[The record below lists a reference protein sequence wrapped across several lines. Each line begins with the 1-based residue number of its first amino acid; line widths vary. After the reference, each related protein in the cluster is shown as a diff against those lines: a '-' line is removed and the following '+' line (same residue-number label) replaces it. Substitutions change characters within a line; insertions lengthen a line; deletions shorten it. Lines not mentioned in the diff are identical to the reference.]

1 MKNKEPKYLK
11 GKKKEEKAEAGHKY
25 LKEKKKKKR
34 SGKKL
39 CIFLMVVFTLVMI
52 ADVANLFLTP
62 AQNPMGF
69 GPGGGFSMPKNG
81 DFQMPDGME
90 MPEGGD
96 FQIPE
101 GMEMPS
107 GGDFQMPDGMEM
119 PDSDTAGNEIPA
131 EDSGTDTAFE
141 GRPGGNRGGRQG
153 GFLQTARRL
162 WLPILIICA
171 LGDLICL
178 MILIRIGRKEKA
190 LKQAFDN
197 ESGLPPLIE
206 NEEEEDDDAPPR
218 RKTGSWVVIV
228 CLAVTFA
235 MILSMFPT
243 GEDSASTATVHQEL
257 ISGTA
262 GAAEINTVLSGA
274 GTLKA
279 DTLTPVTVPQQ
290 VTVLNYHVRNGETV
304 AAGDPLVSVDKTSA
318 AAAVM
323 ELNELMEELDDDLS
337 SAKTDSQSA
346 RIASTTSGRVK
357 KIYGWEG
364 EKVADVL
371 YEHGA
376 LMLLS
381 LDGYMKVTFE
391 SEKDLS
397 VGDTVEV
404 RYSGGTEEGRIA
416 TVRMGKVTVTLS
428 DKTAPYGAD
437 ATIVD
442 EDGNT
447 IGEGKLEINSE
458 MKIIGYYGTIEQ
470 VRVNVGD
477 KVTADNT
484 LFSLENV
491 GYTTEYQIL
500 LARRNELEQQLQT
513 LSKLARTGMIY
524 AENDG
529 VISGVPDDADIELLS
544 GNGNSAVT
552 ANNLAATSGGWKVVL
567 LTSVTPSTTT
577 SYRAAKITKIEGTM
591 VTVNYFE
598 DGTVTDQSDPSA
610 FASSIADTNV
620 DALNT
625 STDFTNITTTPVVG
639 DYLLYAVTK
648 DSTGNITVRSVLKH
662 VTASSEP
669 STPTTLNGY
678 YAAKLESVVGSTYSV
693 RYYPTNL
700 EGNATTLASVDLTSF
715 ESGMTTSGTFTSTA
729 VGDVSLNGTTTVS
742 VTDLQTGDLV
752 LLKIENDWITQV
764 VKAQRT
770 TPNQPTDPSGGQTPG
785 GTQGGM
791 PSGGMPSGGT
801 GTMPSGGAQGA
812 MPSGGSGF
820 SGGMPSGMGGSME
833 QTYDNYIVEETELLY
848 VSDQEE
854 VSVTISI
861 DELDILSVAVGME
874 VQVTLDAVKGQAYQ
888 GKIIRIGH
896 EGTNDGG
903 NTKYEVTILLPRAA
917 VMLDGMNAS
926 VSIVTGTSNA
936 AVTIPAA
943 ALIEDDGKTYVYT
956 SYDAETDTLGGLV
969 EVETGASD
977 GNNVEILS
985 GLDAGDTYYYLYSD
999 TVTYHFLTVI

>member
-1 MKNKEPKYLK
+1 MKNKDPKYLK
-11 GKKKEEKAEAGHKY
+11 DKKKEEKAEAGHKY

-34 SGKKL
+34 SGKKF

-52 ADVANLFLTP
+52 ADIANLFLTP
-62 AQNPMGF
+62 AQNQMGF
-69 GPGGGFSMPKNG
+69 GPGGEFSMPGNS

-90 MPEGGD
+90 MPEG
-96 FQIPE
+96 
-101 GMEMPS
+101 MEQP
-107 GGDFQMPDGMEM
+107 GGTDSQM
-119 PDSDTAGNEIPA
+119 PDSDTAGSDIPA

-153 GFLQTARRL
+153 GFLQTIRRL
-162 WLPILIICA
+162 WLPILIVCA

-178 MILIRIGRKEKA
+178 MILIRIRWEEKA
-190 LKQAFDN
+190 LAQAFDN
-197 ESGLPPLIE
+197 ESGMPPLIDD
-206 NEEEEDDDAPPR
+206 EEGEDDDAPPR
-218 RKTGSWVVIV
+218 RKNGSWAVIV
-228 CLAVTFA
+228 CLAVAFA

-262 GAAEINTVLSGA
+262 AAAKINTVLSGA
-274 GTLKA
+274 GTLEA

-290 VTVLNYHVRNGETV
+290 VTVLSYHVRNGETV
-304 AAGDPLVSVDKTSA
+304 VAGDPLVSVDKTSA
-318 AAAVM
+318 ASAMM

-391 SEKDLS
+391 SEEDLS

-416 TVRMGKVTVTLS
+416 TVRMGKVTVTIS
-428 DKTAPYGAD
+428 DKDAPYEAD
-437 ATIVD
+437 AEVFS
-442 EDGNT
+442 ES
-447 IGEGKLEINSE
+447 GESLGKGKLEINSE

-470 VRVNVGD
+470 VRVDVGD
-477 KVTADNT
+477 KITADNT
-484 LFSLENV
+484 LFSLEDV

-500 LARRNELEQQLQT
+500 LARRNELEEQLQT
-513 LSKLARTGMIY
+513 LSQLAKTGMIY

-544 GNGNSAVT
+544 GSGNNTVT
-552 ANNLAATSGGWKVVL
+552 ANNLSATSGGWKVVL

-577 SYRAAKITKIEGTM
+577 SYRAAKITQMDGTT

-598 DGTVTDQSDPSA
+598 DVTVTSESDPST

-620 DALNT
+620 DLLNT
-625 STDFTNITTTPVVG
+625 STDFTNITATTTPVVG

-648 DSTGNITVRSVLKH
+648 DSTGNITARSVIKH
-662 VTASSEP
+662 VAASSEP

-678 YAAKLESVVGSTYSV
+678 YAAKLESVVGSTYSI

-700 EGNATTLASVDLTSF
+700 EGNATTLTSVDLSSL

-729 VGDVSLNGTTTVS
+729 VGDVLLNGTTTVS
-742 VTDLQTGDLV
+742 VADLKTGDLV

-770 TPNQPTDPSGGQTPG
+770 TPQQPTDPSGGQTPG
-785 GTQGGM
+785 GTGDV
-791 PSGGMPSGGT
+791 PSGGMPSDGT
-801 GTMPSGGAQGA
+801 GA
-812 MPSGGSGF
+812 MPSGGRGC
-820 SGGMPSGMGGSME
+820 SGGMPSGMGGSYE

-848 VSDQEE
+848 VSDQTE

-874 VQVTLDAVKGQAYQ
+874 VQVTLDAVKGQSFT
-888 GKIIRIGH
+888 GEIIRIGH

-926 VSIVTGTSNA
+926 VTIVTGTSNA
-936 AVTIPAA
+936 AVTISAA
-943 ALIEDDGKTYVYT
+943 ALVEDDGKTYVYT

-977 GNNVEILS
+977 GETVEILS
-985 GLDAGDTYYYLYSD
+985 GLDAGDAYYYLYAD
-999 TVTYHFLTVI
+999 TVTYNFLSSV